1 MKLLCLNLVELKK
14 FLSLVILLSCDGQN
28 VQLSLL
34 SKKYHPVQVMN
45 VKGAQS
51 WLNGNLNF
59 SILLFVIHVN
69 LLHP

>member
-14 FLSLVILLSCDGQN
+14 FISLVILLSCDGQN
-28 VQLSLL
+28 VQLALL
-34 SKKYHPVQVMN
+34 SKKYLPVPVMN

-51 WLNGNLNF
+51 WLNGILNF
-59 SILLFVIHVN
+59 SISLFVIHIN